1 MYSTLV
7 SRADEVRAYL
17 AKHHPEAKLFEN
29 PDYAGALVGWTNDGR
44 AIYDREKCIE
54 ILMEDGGTYEEC
66 EEFFSYN
73 TEGVLVGD
81 DPTLP
86 VVISVNQL

>member
-1 MYSTLV
+1 M
-7 SRADEVRAYL
+7 
-17 AKHHPEAKLFEN
+17 FES
-29 PDYAGALVGWTNDGR
+29 PDYAEALVGWTQDGR
-44 AIYDREKCIE
+44 AVYDRKRCIE
-54 ILMEDGGTYEEC
+54 HLMKDGGTYEEA

-86 VVISVNQL
+86 VILDSVDQL